1 MRSFVGLLLLVIA
14 GQCVSAPP
22 RVVSVSPSPQS
33 LNADRTS
40 PILVTFDVAVDS
52 ATITPA
58 NVAVFARWSGVLTGI
73 LTLENNGTRL
83 RFTPT
88 KYPSVGDWVTVTL
101 SKNIRSRTGEAMQQG
116 FSWQYWVQTQ
126 RGTMLL
132 TELRRVPVRRQGE
145 PHIQTY
151 GAHGADLNNDGYS
164 DFFVPNEISADCRVF
179 LNDSTGSYAAFT
191 VHPIPHGSRPS
202 TNESADFNRDGN
214 IDIAV
219 GNSTGDSVT
228 VFLGDGNG
236 GFLSIRNFRASG
248 GIRGLTVADVDGDG
262 DADIITANRSGNNI
276 AVLANNGDG
285 TFAQPTLLE
294 ANGNGETA
302 CAAADANGD
311 GVLDLFVGAY
321 ASSEIILMLG
331 NGTGSFTYATKVAAG
346 GNGPWMI
353 AVGDMNGDGNVDVV
367 SANSASNTCSVIF
380 GNGTGGLLG
389 AVTYPT
395 GAFPLAIDVGDID
408 GDGDL
413 DLVTSNY
420 SGRSWS
426 VYENIGAG
434 VLGNRRTLPSSRAG
448 SCATLHDRDNDGDLD
463 MTGIDE
469 EDDLI
474 FLFENRL
481 PSAVLDASTQP
492 VGFVLYPNVPNPFSV
507 REGAAREISG
517 TVIRYDLPNTSDV
530 QLTIVDLAGRR
541 VRTLVSATQPAGS
554 AYAEWNGTDEHGH
567 TMASGIYVCR
577 LLARSKHGVMYSTA
591 RRMILL
597 R

>member
-1 MRSFVGLLLLVIA
+1 
-14 GQCVSAPP
+14 
-22 RVVSVSPSPQS
+22 
-33 LNADRTS
+33 
-40 PILVTFDVAVDS
+40 
-52 ATITPA
+52 
-58 NVAVFARWSGVLTGI
+58 
-73 LTLENNGTRL
+73 
-83 RFTPT
+83 
-88 KYPSVGDWVTVTL
+88 
-101 SKNIRSRTGEAMQQG
+101 
-116 FSWQYWVQTQ
+116 
-126 RGTMLL
+126 
-132 TELRRVPVRRQGE
+132 
-145 PHIQTY
+145 
-151 GAHGADLNNDGYS
+151 
-164 DFFVPNEISADCRVF
+164 VF
-179 LNDSTGSYAAFT
+179 LNDSTGSYSSFT
-191 VHPIPHGSRPS
+191 VYPIPNGSRPS

-228 VFLGDGNG
+228 VFLGNGNG

-276 AVLANNGDG
+276 AVLLNNGDG
-285 TFAQPTLLE
+285 TFAQRALLE

-311 GVLDLFVGAY
+311 GILDLFVGAY

-331 NGTGSFTYATKVAAG
+331 NGTGSFTYATKVPAG

-367 SANSASNTCSVIF
+367 SANSASNNCSVIL
-380 GNGTGGLLG
+380 GDGAGGLLG

-395 GAFPLAIDVGDID
+395 GAFPIAIDVGDID

-420 SGRSWS
+420 SGRNWS
-426 VYENIGAG
+426 VYENIGSG

-474 FLFENRL
+474 LLFENRL
-481 PSAVLDASTQP
+481 PSAVQDTSTRP
-492 VGFVLYPNVPNPFSV
+492 RDVVLYPNVPNPFSI
-507 REGAAREISG
+507 RDGAVLGSSR
-517 TVIRYDLPNTSDV
+517 TVIRYDLPNASDV
-530 QLTIVDLAGRR
+530 QLTIFDLAGRR
-541 VRTLVSATQPAGS
+541 VRTLVSAAQPAGS
-554 AYAEWNGTDEHGH
+554 YNAEWNGTDEHGRA
-567 TMASGIYVCR
+567 MASGIYLFK
-577 LLARSKHGVMYSTA
+577 LLARSDAGLVYSTA
-591 RRMILL
+591 RKMILL